1 MKHGEVAG
9 VDEID
14 ADFGIFGGAFAED
27 FDALVVAVGRRRGV
41 GGDAGFDDFGHGGD
55 ARADVFEI
63 LRAGL
68 PVFVCVFV
76 DGDGDG
82 HGVVRVVAEMRAEN
96 TEEAFAGGAGDGE
109 KKDGERDLRGDE
121 RVVGALGAGAA
132 GDAASAALHEA
143 GDVGAR
149 ELKRGREA
157 EDYGS
162 EDREADAEK

>member
-1 MKHGEVAG
+1 MKLTRTSGFSAEALPKISMRSLLPLEGG
-9 VDEID
+9 V
-14 ADFGIFGGAFAED
+14 
-27 FDALVVAVGRRRGV
+27 ALVPMPASTTSGM
-41 GGDAGFDDFGHGGD
+41 AAD

-68 PVFVCVFV
+68 PVFVSVFV
-76 DGDGDG
+76 NGDGDG
-82 HGVVRVVAEMRAEN
+82 HHVVRVVAEMRAEN
-96 TEEAFAGGAGDGE
+96 AQEAFAGGAGDGE

-143 GDVGAR
+143 RDVGAR
-149 ELKRGREA
+149 ELESGREA
-157 EDYGS
+157 EDDGG